1 MLILITPDNIEKQH
15 ISTLQNAI
23 EEVDKLHIKIS
34 ETNNFIDVVN
44 KLISEIV
51 SKDEYKN
58 KIVLHINENNLQLS
72 HHLNGKNNLSE
83 VFLKSI
89 ESLAKSGISN
99 FHLSEKLFTDYLS
112 IIPHD
117 FFHSYNISVSLH
129 HLKLNEQHNFFSYI
143 LYGPVFSSISKVDYH
158 PKKSLDE
165 CSEELKHISET
176 TEIPVIAVGGIT
188 SDNFQKIVQCGFA
201 GVAIR
206 GYVWNSN
213 NPEEKLQ
220 EFLKQWD
227 LWKGRL

>member
-34 ETNNFIDVVN
+34 ETINFLDIV
-44 KLISEIV
+44 KRFLSEIAFIE
-51 SKDEYKN
+51 DLKN
-58 KIVLHINENNLQLS
+58 KIVLHINENNLQLN
-72 HHLNGKNNLSE
+72 HHFNIKNSLSE
-83 VFLKSI
+83 KFLKSI
-89 ESLAKSGISN
+89 ESFEKLGISN
-99 FHLSEKLFTDYLS
+99 FHLSEKLFTDYLP
-112 IIPHD
+112 IIPND
-117 FFHSYNISVSLH
+117 FFHQYNISVSLH

-165 CSEELKHISET
+165 CSEELKDISET
-176 TEIPVIAVGGIT
+176 TDIPVIAVGGIT
-188 SDNFQKIVQCGFA
+188 SDNFQNVIQCGFA

-206 GYVWNSN
+206 GYIWNSN

-220 EFLKQWD
+220 EFLKQWN
-227 LWKGRL
+227 LWKGR

>member
-1 MLILITPDNIEKQH
+1 LN
-15 ISTLQNAI
+15 
-23 EEVDKLHIKIS
+23 
-34 ETNNFIDVVN
+34 
-44 KLISEIV
+44 
-51 SKDEYKN
+51 
-58 KIVLHINENNLQLS
+58 
-72 HHLNGKNNLSE
+72 HHLNDKNNLSE

-89 ESLAKSGISN
+89 ESIAKSGISN

-112 IIPHD
+112 IISHD

-158 PKKSLDE
+158 PDKSLDE

-188 SDNFQKIVQCGFA
+188 SDNFQKIIQCGFA

-220 EFLKQWD
+220 EFLKQWN
-227 LWKGRL
+227 LWKGR